1 MPPLRKSRPVKVC
14 VSADGYLKL
23 NDSQFTTFSYDVSL
37 KVKNA
42 CPLSGPSSGNFVVT
56 INGVLSET
64 QQICIVGL
72 GHHSLQQPVSRLCRF
87 SVSHCNS
94 EVAVFIVFQFRQTAK
109 TFRVMLAQSISTMI
123 LELRFGYMVHVSS
136 TPHSCFQ
143 LLCSFNNY
151 FVPAKFISAEEINCR
166 SPPIVQI
173 FQLEWKSLK
182 EHQDYTSEVGR
193 DLFK

>member
-1 MPPLRKSRPVKVC
+1 M
-14 VSADGYLKL
+14 A
-23 NDSQFTTFSYDVSL
+23 
-37 KVKNA
+37 
-42 CPLSGPSSGNFVVT
+42 
-56 INGVLSET
+56 VLFES

-72 GHHSLQQPVSRLCRF
+72 GHHSFQQPTYVTSMQI
-87 SVSHCNS
+87 S
-94 EVAVFIVFQFRQTAK
+94 EVVVFIVFQFRQTAK